1 MKNEAFEYLKQHIG
15 KEVSTSP
22 SPFMNWLKPTMLA
35 VEEGRL
41 SFQYTIRHE
50 MTNPY
55 KTLHGGIVA
64 AMIDDAIGA
73 TLICYGE
80 PYFYPT
86 INNVIDYFASAR
98 ENDIII
104 AETSIIKKGNQI
116 VNAQCEIWNEDK
128 SKLLAKGYTN
138 LLKTGMK

>member
-41 SFQYTIRHE
+41 SFQYTIRYE

>member
-116 VNAQCEIWNEDK
+116 VNAQCEIWNNDK